1 MGEMKNLGCAIRD
14 DSNAINTK
22 NLLFLSLHGIMQ
34 KTKYP
39 GVAQL
44 VARLLWEQDAG
55 SSSLPTRTTSEQ
67 TSYRLLRLFYKK
79 SERTHFVAPP
89 FQITTAALGCD
100 LVSQLRGIFRA

>member
-22 NLLFLSLHGIMQ
+22 SLLFLSLHGIMQ

-44 VARLLWEQDAG
+44 VAHVIWVHGAER
-55 SSSLPTRTTSEQ
+55 SNRSTRTKSPLEFSLQ
-67 TSYRLLRLFYKK
+67 RASILFICLPKLSGTEYILWNFIL
-79 SERTHFVAPP
+79 H
-89 FQITTAALGCD
+89 
-100 LVSQLRGIFRA
+100 